1 MKWNPIAGR
10 TGSGGDMAD
19 NPIAR
24 VKAAREVC
32 DYLLGEVSELGI
44 EDAARLVDAAAA
56 ALDEWL
62 QQHKASGRRPRRPPT
77 APR

>member
-10 TGSGGDMAD
+10 KGPGGDMTD

-24 VKAAREVC
+24 AKAAREVC
-32 DYLLGEVSELGI
+32 DYLLQEVGQLGI
-44 EDAARLVDAAAA
+44 EDAARLIDAAAA
-56 ALDEWL
+56 ALDDWL
-62 QQHKASGRRPRRPPT
+62 QEHKASGRRPPRRPN